1 MTAKHLGLGFFQGDV
16 FFAVF
21 IQVTVFHFSWFNKTN
36 FSALVSSINRQV
48 KGAPRLHASRKPH
61 REQLSEFNYCTL
73 CLLDLT
79 RLCNVCSAPDLQV
92 QDYKWTL
99 IKHRA
104 NRHIKLH
111 GCSSYLISA
120 LAHYLV
126 LCKNVIIFDY
136 PN

>member
-1 MTAKHLGLGFFQGDV
+1 MQAVGDCLTSRPGL
-16 FFAVF
+16 
-21 IQVTVFHFSWFNKTN
+21 FSGRCGSSMSLYSVSLDLTKK

-92 QDYKWTL
+92 KDYK
-99 IKHRA
+99 
-104 NRHIKLH
+104 
-111 GCSSYLISA
+111 
-120 LAHYLV
+120 
-126 LCKNVIIFDY
+126 
-136 PN
+136 